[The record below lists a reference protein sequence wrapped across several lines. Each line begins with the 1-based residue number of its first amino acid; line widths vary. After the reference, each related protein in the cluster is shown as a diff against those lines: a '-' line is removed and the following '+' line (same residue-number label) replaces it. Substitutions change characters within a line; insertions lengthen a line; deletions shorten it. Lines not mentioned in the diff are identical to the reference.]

1 MGEASS
7 GSGEVKSYLTRLWRF
22 LGSTELAV
30 VLLIAVVLGALVGTL
45 FPQLTPDMAADPAAS
60 ARWLTAAQE
69 KYGFLFGLYQALG
82 LFDVY
87 HSPWFL
93 ALVAALV
100 LNTIVCTVDR
110 LPVLWRAVRARPR
123 IEQAETFYERTPH
136 RVSLPVASVGQGEKA
151 LRRVLSRRHYHVV
164 AERQNGVTY
173 LFAERNRP
181 ARLATL
187 VTHTSLVL
195 LVLGTLWSGWGG
207 WRERAVALGPGQ
219 VYDVGHGQSF
229 AVRSDGLEIERYPS
243 GQPSD
248 YRAHLTVLEKGREV
262 KRKTVRVNDPLTY
275 RGVSFYLYS
284 YGPAGRVRATDAKGQ
299 PVPLQAEAGQEVTPG
314 EVTLNFAGEG
324 DGQEIVAPSLDLVMR
339 LVFYYQGP
347 SLFVQATRSGE
358 TKPFG
363 AGSIRGGDSLE
374 IGDVTFEFALDRY
387 IVLQVVHDPGF
398 KGVILAGFLVMGGLI
413 FSFYFPHKRLWAR
426 VTADELRLAGR
437 AERDAVGFEREFASL
452 VKGLKKGL
460 GKRSR
465 GNHEAS

>member
-1 MGEASS
+1 
-7 GSGEVKSYLTRLWRF
+7 
-22 LGSTELAV
+22 
-30 VLLIAVVLGALVGTL
+30 
-45 FPQLTPDMAADPAAS
+45 
-60 ARWLTAAQE
+60 
-69 KYGFLFGLYQALG
+69 
-82 LFDVY
+82 
-87 HSPWFL
+87 
-93 ALVAALV
+93 
-100 LNTIVCTVDR
+100 
-110 LPVLWRAVRARPR
+110 
-123 IEQAETFYERTPH
+123 
-136 RVSLPVASVGQGEKA
+136 
-151 LRRVLSRRHYHVV
+151 VLSRRHYHVV

-437 AERDAVGFEREFASL
+437 AERDALGFEREFASL

-460 GKRSR
+460 S
-465 GNHEAS
+465 